1 MGCGSIPYT
10 KIEGKLLKQEQIE
23 LDISNLNKNK
33 ELSQA
38 QSLIKLITNIRN
50 KIIYDYDKLI
60 YSTAACIFKEPNII
74 HCTKCLF
81 FIISAECKGS
91 INSVEFSFKEDIP
104 FFNLNMEKLSIE
116 TQNIIKELFEF
127 VINLKN
133 YRILIKKI
141 DKETP
146 KLTYIIFENSNNISK
161 ENLSKINRA
170 ISYFHDLSTFRAN
183 ILVDYKEEIYDLI
196 MSNSRYCEPIN
207 KIGQLASEKN
217 IKDKYEI
224 AFLINQMKNDDD
236 FKKYFYKIDLTTYNN
251 IKEAKNIME
260 NKLSQEKFEE
270 ADFKLEKNLLINSQI
285 IETTLS
291 SSQKIRFINS

>member
-23 LDISNLNKNK
+23 LDVSNLNKNK

-74 HCTKCLF
+74 HCT
-81 FIISAECKGS
+81 
-91 INSVEFSFKEDIP
+91 EFSFKEDIP

-270 ADFKLEKNLLINSQI
+270 ADFKLEKDLIINSQI